1 MNEKITPRRARPTL
15 EEVRHRFEMWR
26 KDRRTRG
33 PIPGDLWRAAVEQC
47 ESHSV
52 YKVSRALRVNF
63 TDLRSRVEK
72 VRERAVSAGE
82 AIGFVELDIGARILP
97 FDCVVEMES
106 SNGSKM
112 RIYFKGLQKGFD
124 SVELSRAFWR
134 QGK

>member
-15 EEVRHRFEMWR
+15 EEVRHGFEMWR

-33 PIPGDLWRAAVEQC
+33 PIPEDLWRAAVEQC

-82 AIGFVELDIGARILP
+82 PIGFVELDIGARILP
-97 FDCVVEMES
+97 FDYVVEMES

-112 RIYFKGLQKGFD
+112 RMYSQKGID

>member
-15 EEVRHRFEMWR
+15 EEVRHGFEMWR
-26 KDRRTRG
+26 KDRRSRG
-33 PIPGDLWRAAVEQC
+33 PIPEDLWRAAVEQC

-97 FDCVVEMES
+97 FDYVVEMES

-112 RIYFKGLQKGFD
+112 RMYLKGSQKEFD

>member
-1 MNEKITPRRARPTL
+1 MNEKITARRARPTL
-15 EEVRHRFEMWR
+15 EEVRHGFEMWR

-33 PIPGDLWRAAVEQC
+33 PIPEDLWRAAVEQC

-63 TDLRSRVEK
+63 TDLRNRVEK
-72 VRERAVSAGE
+72 VRDRAVSAGE
-82 AIGFVELDIGARILP
+82 PIGFVELDIGARILP

-112 RIYFKGLQKGFD
+112 RMYLKGSQKGFD

-134 QGK
+134 QEK